1 MSRKSHKQ
9 AGVIQICTC
18 LVSRVFQGRKVLERA
33 GRSHGGAKSRGDTAT
48 REDFFRLLDAQRV
61 YLPNRWHLPRVGCA
75 GGGVNNLLKNLLQ
88 VKNERSSSYK
98 R

>member
-1 MSRKSHKQ
+1 MSRKSQKQ

-33 GRSHGGAKSRGDTAT
+33 GRSHGGAKSRGDTAA
-48 REDFFRLLDAQRV
+48 REELLGLCGAQRV
-61 YLPNRWHLPRVGCA
+61 YLPKRWHLLRVGCE
-75 GGGVNNLLKNLLQ
+75 GGGVNNLLNQ
-88 VKNERSSSYK
+88 VRNSYEVAL